1 METFKGNYSHA
12 KLKEFKTSGIN
23 KGSIYVSLKPLIIKK
38 SKWKEFEIF
47 KWRFNR
53 HRELSLFNTM
63 GDEKDSDFDPDFKK
77 ENSAENLVRTICY
90 KTTRGSTRTIPWRFK
105 IKI

>member
-1 METFKGNYSHA
+1 
-12 KLKEFKTSGIN
+12 
-23 KGSIYVSLKPLIIKK
+23 
-38 SKWKEFEIF
+38 
-47 KWRFNR
+47 
-53 HRELSLFNTM
+53 M